1 MSTLRKLIRR
11 IDESMLSERFVIGSQ
26 GLQKPK
32 SGVTLQA
39 NCEYYLGASSS
50 PSHIIVTKVGD
61 EYIEYVQGPTYKE
74 KRRMERWIAED
85 LIIKGTE
92 TWLDQWGKQ
101 PYPWVKE
108 AVKNFRA
115 VLSGGKGKTVKPED
129 FYQVRATVAAAD
141 GSDVFKLWRDAER
154 YGGVGG
160 KNDKSALIIDMRQG
174 DIDDLKKDKKFKVL
188 DVQDL

>member
-1 MSTLRKLIRR
+1 MRTLRKLINR
-11 IDESMLSERFVIGSQ
+11 IDESMLAERFVIGSE
-26 GLQKPK
+26 GLKPPK

-61 EYIEYVQGPTYKE
+61 EFIEYVQGPTYKE
-74 KRRMERWIAED
+74 TRRMERWIAED

-92 TWLDQWGKQ
+92 TWLDTWGKT
-101 PYPWVKE
+101 PYPWVKD
-108 AVKNFRA
+108 AARNFRA
-115 VLSGGKGKTVKPED
+115 VLSGGKGKPVKVED
-129 FYQVRATVAAAD
+129 FHQVRATVEAAD
-141 GSDVFKLWRDAER
+141 GGDAFKLWRDAER

-160 KNDKSALIIDMRQG
+160 NNDHKTLIIDMRKG
-174 DIDDLKKDKKFKVL
+174 EVDDLKKDKKFKVL